1 MYRILL
7 IALAGSLGC
16 LARYWLGGW
25 IARYAGESFP
35 TGTLFVNLLG
45 CFLIGLLYHLLE
57 ERLLVDPAVRTAVLI
72 GFLGA
77 LTTFS
82 SYSLQT
88 LTLLR
93 DGEFLL
99 AGTYV
104 TVSNVAGL
112 ALVWGGYQSARILLD
127 GLS

>member
-1 MYRILL
+1 ML

-35 TGTLFVNLLG
+35 TGTLLVNLLG

-57 ERLLVDPAVRTAVLI
+57 ERLLVDPAVRTAILI

-112 ALVWGGYQSARILLD
+112 ALVWGGYQSARVLLD

>member
-16 LARYWLGGW
+16 LGRYWLGGW
-25 IARYAGESFP
+25 IARHFGESFP
-35 TGTLFVNLLG
+35 SGTLFVNLLG

-57 ERLLVDPAVRTAVLI
+57 ERLLVDPALRTAILI

-88 LTLLR
+88 MTLLR

-104 TVSNVAGL
+104 AVSNVAGL
-112 ALVWGGYQSARILLD
+112 ALVWGGYQSARILMD

>member
-1 MYRILL
+1 MYRLIL
-7 IALAGSLGC
+7 IALAGALGC

-25 IARYAGESFP
+25 VARHFGESFP
-35 TGTLFVNLLG
+35 TGTLVVNLLG
-45 CFLIGLLYHLLE
+45 CFLIGLLYHVME
-57 ERLLVDPAVRTAVLI
+57 ERLLVDPVIRTAILI

-77 LTTFS
+77 FTTFS

-93 DGEFLL
+93 DGELLL

-104 TVSNVAGL
+104 AVSNLAGL
-112 ALVWGGYQSARILLD
+112 ALVWCGYQSAKLLLD